1 MALEEA
7 KRRLENVTPL
17 RTDCGRVCGGA
28 CCRSLAGEE
37 TGMLLF
43 PGEEDDYE
51 ALPGWTLK
59 ATPTGTL
66 AICPGRCDRARR
78 PLACRL
84 FPLLPLMREDGI
96 HVAMDA
102 RARAVCPLARQGKS
116 ALDAA
121 FVAAVREAG
130 EMLAADPAQ
139 AAMLRQLTEIQDEL
153 TALRR
158 RLRGA

>member
-7 KRRLENVTPL
+7 KRLLEQVTPL

-43 PGEEDDYE
+43 PGEEAAYTS
-51 ALPGWTLK
+51 LPGWTLRD
-59 ATPTGTL
+59 TPAGTL
-66 AICPGRCDRARR
+66 AICPGTCDRALR

-84 FPLLPLMREDGI
+84 FPLLPLLRADGV

-102 RARAVCPLARQGKS
+102 RARAVCPLARQGLS
-116 ALDAA
+116 VLDGE
-121 FVAAVREAG
+121 FVAAVRQAG
-130 EMLAADPAQ
+130 EALAADAPQ
-139 AAMLRQLTEIQDEL
+139 VAMLRRLTEGQDEWA
-153 TALRR
+153 ALRR
-158 RLRGA
+158 RLREA